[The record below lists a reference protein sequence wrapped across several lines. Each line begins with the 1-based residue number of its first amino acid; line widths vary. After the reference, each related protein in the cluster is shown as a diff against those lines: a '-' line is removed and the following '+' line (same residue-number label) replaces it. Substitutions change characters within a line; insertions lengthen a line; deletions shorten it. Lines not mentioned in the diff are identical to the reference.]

1 MALPLTNT
9 DAICLRIN
17 EFKDIKKISKMSCA
31 ICLVKDKHH
40 DMFSDVKRCVS
51 GTMRCEEHTMQCA
64 NCCQSVD
71 SDAQLIC
78 SSCFQT
84 GHGTIFNEILF
95 SSPTQKPCLFAT
107 FKDNVSLAC
116 GCAKCMS
123 ETAEF
128 YSIRAIEEG
137 YASSLSSPTLSDD
150 DASGIRMAF

>member
-64 NCCQSVD
+64 NCCQTVD

-84 GHGTIFNEILF
+84 GHGTMFNEILF
-95 SSPTQKPCLFAT
+95 SSPKKKPCLFAT

-150 DASGIRMAF
+150 DASGIRMGF